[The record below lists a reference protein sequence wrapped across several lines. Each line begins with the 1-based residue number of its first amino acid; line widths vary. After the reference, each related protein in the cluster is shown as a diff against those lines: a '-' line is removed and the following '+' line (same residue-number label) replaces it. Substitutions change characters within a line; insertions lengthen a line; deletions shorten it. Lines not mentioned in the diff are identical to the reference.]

1 MNAGRAFA
9 MAWKVFKRL
18 PLWLGRSVFSAVA
31 IVAWLARGAGVRQ
44 LEKNLARLRPNLSP
58 WQLRR
63 LSLAGMHSYMRY
75 YCEAFQLPAMS
86 EAEVDARV
94 RVVGVDPVLA
104 DLAQGRSV
112 VLAAAH
118 CGNWD
123 LAGAW
128 GARTFPNVVTVVE
141 KLEPEELFREFLE
154 FRESLGLTIVPFVP
168 GGGVFRDLLR
178 HARGGPAAI
187 PLIADRDLSKGGI
200 EVVLAGHRA
209 RVASG
214 PAALS
219 IAAGVRVFPT
229 RMRYERLHGARR
241 RAARSPWGMVLDF
254 GAPLVA
260 RADVPRE
267 RAVAELTQA
276 WVDSVG
282 EFILAN
288 PQDWHMLQKVFVEDL
303 GPARRSGSETTGVGE
318 PDGSTVAGGQERPA

>member
-9 MAWKVFKRL
+9 LAWKVFKRL
-18 PLWLGRSVFSAVA
+18 PLWLGRAIFSAVA
-31 IVAWLARGAGVRQ
+31 LGAWLARGPGVRQ
-44 LEKNLARLRPNLSP
+44 LEKNLARVRPNLSA

-63 LSLAGMHSYMRY
+63 LSLAGMRSYMRY

-86 EAEVDARV
+86 TGQVEARV
-94 RVVGVDPVLA
+94 RAVGLDPVLA
-104 DLAQGRSV
+104 DLAAGRSV

-128 GARTFPNVVTVVE
+128 GSRTFKRVVTVAE

-154 FRESLGLTIVPFVP
+154 FRESLGMTIVPFVP
-168 GGGVFRDLLR
+168 GGGVFRELIR
-178 HARGGPAAI
+178 HAKGGAAAI
-187 PLIADRDLSKGGI
+187 PLIADRDLSRGGV
-200 EVVLAGHRA
+200 EVTLAGHRA

-229 RMRYERLHGARR
+229 RVRYERLHGERR
-241 RAARSPWGMVLDF
+241 RAARGPWGIVLDF
-254 GAPLVA
+254 DTPLVA
-260 RADVPRE
+260 PDGVPRE

-276 WVDSVG
+276 WVDSVS
-282 EFILAN
+282 ETIVAN
-288 PQDWHMLQKVFVEDL
+288 PQDWHMLQKVFVDDL
-303 GPARRSGSETTGVGE
+303 DPARRSGPETPGAGE
-318 PDGSTVAGGQERPA
+318 PDGATASGERGTPA